1 MWLLKNLRAYAPK
14 DLGKIDLLIGSGRI
28 LSIGQTIDP
37 FFLPDERVET
47 VASASWDA
55 AGEVIVVP
63 GFFDGHVHLI
73 GGGGEGSFGTRTPE
87 GTSEMFFDTG
97 TTSVLGVLGTDGVTR
112 DLKSLY
118 GKAMQLRTQGLNAFM
133 LTGNYRY
140 PPKTIT
146 GDVVQDIV
154 LIREVLGFGELAVAD
169 HRGSGLTAQELKRLG
184 LDCRVAGLTSGKAGK
199 LVLHMGDGSEGLSPL
214 FEATDDRT
222 LPASQL
228 LPTHIS
234 RNERVLAE
242 GMRWIEERGG
252 SIDFTA
258 GKETA
263 SLLKPLSEQ
272 KHWSN
277 VTVSS
282 DGLGSFPVFNE
293 ERECIRV
300 DVAPVTGLLEVFK
313 QLVSG
318 KSVQISHALLP
329 FTLNP
334 ARFFG
339 LETDGV
345 GTIRKGGRA
354 DLLFFDERLDLLAT
368 MSEGVFRCRKP

>member
-73 GGGGEGSFGTRTPE
+73 GGGGEGGFGTRTPE

-368 MSEGVFRCRKP
+368 MSEGVFRYRKP

>member
-73 GGGGEGSFGTRTPE
+73 GGGGEGGFGTRTPE

-184 LDCRVAGLTSGKAGK
+184 LDCRVAGLTGGKAGK

-368 MSEGVFRCRKP
+368 MSEGVFRYRKP

>member
-73 GGGGEGSFGTRTPE
+73 GGGGEGGFGTRTPE

-277 VTVSS
+277 VMVSS

-368 MSEGVFRCRKP
+368 MSEGVFRYRKP

>member
-73 GGGGEGSFGTRTPE
+73 GGGGEGGFGTRTPE

-184 LDCRVAGLTSGKAGK
+184 VDCRVAGLTSGKAGK

-368 MSEGVFRCRKP
+368 MSEGVFRYRKP

>member
-1 MWLLKNLRAYAPK
+1 
-14 DLGKIDLLIGSGRI
+14 
-28 LSIGQTIDP
+28 
-37 FFLPDERVET
+37 
-47 VASASWDA
+47 
-55 AGEVIVVP
+55 
-63 GFFDGHVHLI
+63 
-73 GGGGEGSFGTRTPE
+73 
-87 GTSEMFFDTG
+87 
-97 TTSVLGVLGTDGVTR
+97 
-112 DLKSLY
+112 
-118 GKAMQLRTQGLNAFM
+118 
-133 LTGNYRY
+133 
-140 PPKTIT
+140 
-146 GDVVQDIV
+146 
-154 LIREVLGFGELAVAD
+154 
-169 HRGSGLTAQELKRLG
+169 
-184 LDCRVAGLTSGKAGK
+184 
-199 LVLHMGDGSEGLSPL
+199 MGDGSEGLSPL

-234 RNERVLAE
+234 RNERLLAE

-300 DVAPVTGLLEVFK
+300 DVAPVTGLMEVFK
-313 QLVSG
+313 QLVLDKG
-318 KSVQISHALLP
+318 LDIPRALLP
-329 FTLNP
+329 FTQTP
-334 ARFFG
+334 SRFFG
-339 LETDGV
+339 LEPDGS

-354 DLLFFDERLDLLAT
+354 DLLFLDERLTLLAT
-368 MSEGVFRCRKP
+368 MSAGVFRNR

>member
-73 GGGGEGSFGTRTPE
+73 GGGGEGGFGTRTPE

-234 RNERVLAE
+234 RNERLLAE

-300 DVAPVTGLLEVFK
+300 DVAPVTGLMEVFK
-313 QLVSG
+313 QLVLDKG
-318 KSVQISHALLP
+318 LDIPRALLP
-329 FTLNP
+329 FTQTP
-334 ARFFG
+334 SRFFG
-339 LETDGV
+339 LEPDGS

-354 DLLFFDERLDLLAT
+354 DLLFLDERLTLLAT
-368 MSEGVFRCRKP
+368 MSEGVFRYRKP

>member
-73 GGGGEGSFGTRTPE
+73 GGGGEGGFGTRTPE

-354 DLLFFDERLDLLAT
+354 DLLFFDERLNLLAT
-368 MSEGVFRCRKP
+368 MSEGVFRYRKP

>member
-73 GGGGEGSFGTRTPE
+73 GGGGEGGFGTRTPE

-258 GKETA
+258 GEETA
-263 SLLKPLSEQ
+263 LLLESLSKQ
-272 KHWSN
+272 KHWPY

-282 DGLGSFPVFNE
+282 DGLGSIPIFNE
-293 ERECIRV
+293 ERECVRV
-300 DVAPVTGLLEVFK
+300 EVAPVTGLMEVFK
-313 QLVSG
+313 RLVLDNG
-318 KSVQISHALLP
+318 VDIPRALLP

-368 MSEGVFRCRKP
+368 MSEGVFRYRKP

>member
-14 DLGKIDLLIGSGRI
+14 DLGKVDLLVGGGRI
-28 LSIGQTIDP
+28 LSIGETIEP
-37 FFLPDERVET
+37 FHLPDESVET
-47 VASASWDA
+47 IASPSWDA

-73 GGGGEGSFGTRTPE
+73 GGGGEGGFGTRTPE
-87 GTSEMFFDTG
+87 GTPKMFFETG

-118 GKAMQLRTQGLNAFM
+118 GKVTQLRTNGLNAFM

-146 GDVVQDIV
+146 GDIVQDIV
-154 LIREVLGFGELAVAD
+154 LIREILGFGELAVAD
-169 HRGSGLTAQELKRLG
+169 HRGSGITAQELKRLG
-184 LDCRVAGLTSGKAGK
+184 LDCRVAGMTAGKAGK
-199 LVLHMGDGSEGLSPL
+199 VVIHMGDGSEGLRPL
-214 FEATDDRT
+214 FEATNDHT
-222 LPASQL
+222 LPSSQL

-242 GMRWIEERGG
+242 GVQWIEERGG

-258 GKETA
+258 DEETA
-263 SLLKPLSEQ
+263 PLLEPFSAQ
-272 KHWSN
+272 KHWPSI
-277 VTVSS
+277 TVSS

-293 ERECIRV
+293 NRECIRV
-300 DVAPVTGLLEVFK
+300 DVAPVTGLMEVFK
-313 QLVSG
+313 QLVLDKG
-318 KSVQISHALLP
+318 VEIPRALLP
-329 FTLNP
+329 FTLTP

-339 LETDGV
+339 LEPDGV

-354 DLLFFDERLDLLAT
+354 DLLFFDERFTLLAT
-368 MSEGVFRCRKP
+368 MSEGVFRYRKP

>member
-73 GGGGEGSFGTRTPE
+73 GGGGEGGFGTRTPE

-272 KHWSN
+272 KHWFN
-277 VTVSS
+277 VMVSS

-354 DLLFFDERLDLLAT
+354 DLLFFDERLNLLAT
-368 MSEGVFRCRKP
+368 MSEGVFRYRKP

>member
-1 MWLLKNLRAYAPK
+1 MLLLKNLRAYTPK
-14 DLGKIDLLIGSGRI
+14 DLGKVDLLVGGGRI

-37 FFLPDERVET
+37 FYLPDERVET
-47 VASASWDA
+47 VASASWGA
-55 AGEVIVVP
+55 GGEVIVVP

-73 GGGGEGSFGTRTPE
+73 GGGGEGGFGTRTPE
-87 GTSEMFFDTG
+87 GTPEMFFETG

-118 GKAMQLRTQGLNAFM
+118 GKVMQLRTQGLNAFM

-154 LIREVLGFGELAVAD
+154 LIREILGFGELAVAD

-199 LVLHMGDGSEGLSPL
+199 LVLHMGDGSEGLRPL

-234 RNERVLAE
+234 RNERVLAD
-242 GMRWIEERGG
+242 GFRWIEERDG

-258 GKETA
+258 DEETA
-263 SLLKPLSEQ
+263 PLLEPLSTR
-272 KHWSN
+272 KHWPYI
-277 VTVSS
+277 TVSS

-293 ERECIRV
+293 ERECVRV
-300 DVAPVTGLLEVFK
+300 DVAPVTGLMEVFK
-313 QLVSG
+313 QLVLDKG
-318 KSVQISHALLP
+318 LDIPRALLP
-329 FTLNP
+329 FTQTP
-334 ARFFG
+334 SRFFG
-339 LETDGV
+339 LEPDGS

-354 DLLFFDERLDLLAT
+354 DLLFLDERLTLLAT
-368 MSEGVFRCRKP
+368 MSEGVFRYRKG